1 MHSINLIHR
10 YQLSRVAHADTHQKV
25 KMKGSSL
32 QLLMASPA
40 LPLPAL
46 GFVAEPFMKGKLN
59 RTSCMSCRK
68 PHAGGCI

>member
-1 MHSINLIHR
+1 
-10 YQLSRVAHADTHQKV
+10 
-25 KMKGSSL
+25 MKGSLSL

-68 PHAGGCI
+68 PHARGCSSDTGHQ